1 MRAVWPKTDVF
12 QRYGILLLSEYVG
25 KKQATISQVMILVPT
40 IMYPHLL
47 IFIRM
52 DLQKQQSEKIREVKG
67 AMIL

>member
-12 QRYGILLLSEYVG
+12 QRNGILLLSEYVG
-25 KKQATISQVMILVPT
+25 KKQASISQVMILVPT
-40 IMYPHLL
+40 IIYSHLL
-47 IFIRM
+47 ILVRM